1 MDISNITINSHSSVK
16 LAGSAVVYSDPFQV
30 TDASHD
36 ADLVLITHDHY
47 DHFDPE
53 SLDKVCKDDTAFV
66 APATCIDEIQAYA
79 GDRQAIGLA
88 PGQQVLIDGVRIQA
102 VPAYNK
108 TKAFHPKANAWLG
121 YVLDLDGMTIYIA
134 GDTDNLKEN
143 TAIDADVAL
152 VPVGGTYTMDAKE
165 AAEFVNALNPKIAIP
180 MHYGAI
186 VGNPTD
192 GDLFEDLVNKRI
204 AVVRKLFV

>member
-1 MDISNITINSHSSVK
+1 MNISNITINSHSSVK

-66 APATCIDEIQAYA
+66 APATCIDEVQGYA

-121 YVLDLDGMTIYIA
+121 YVLDLDGTTIYIA

-165 AAEFVNALNPKIAIP
+165 AADFVNALNPKVAIP

>member
-1 MDISNITINSHSSVK
+1 MDLSNITINSHSSIK
-16 LAGSAVVYSDPFQV
+16 LAGSAVVYCDPFQI
-30 TDASHD
+30 TDASRD

-66 APATCIDEIQAYA
+66 APATCIDEVQAYA

-102 VPAYNK
+102 VPAYNAAK
-108 TKAFHPKANAWLG
+108 SFHPKDNAWLG
-121 YVLDLDGMTIYIA
+121 YVLDLDSMTIYIA
-134 GDTDNLKEN
+134 GDTDGLREN
-143 TAIDADVAL
+143 MAITADVAL
-152 VPVGGTYTMDAKE
+152 VPIGGTYTMDAKE
-165 AAEFVNALNPKIAIP
+165 AADFVNALKPKVAIP
-180 MHYGAI
+180 THYGAI

-192 GDLFEDLVNKRI
+192 ADLFEDQVNKPI
-204 AVVRKLFV
+204 SVVHKLFV

>member
-1 MDISNITINSHSSVK
+1 MDLSNITINSHSSIK
-16 LAGSAVVYSDPFQV
+16 LAGSTVVYCDPFQI
-30 TDASHD
+30 TDASRD

-66 APATCIDEIQAYA
+66 APATCIDEVQAYA

-102 VPAYNK
+102 VPAYNAAK
-108 TKAFHPKANAWLG
+108 SFHPKDNAWLG
-121 YVLDLDGMTIYIA
+121 YVLDLDSMTIYIA
-134 GDTDNLKEN
+134 GDTDGLREN
-143 TAIDADVAL
+143 TAITADVAL
-152 VPVGGTYTMDAKE
+152 VPIGGTYTMDAKE
-165 AAEFVNALNPKIAIP
+165 AADFVNALKPKVAIP
-180 MHYGAI
+180 THYGAI

-192 GDLFEDLVNKRI
+192 ADLFEDQVNKPI
-204 AVVRKLFV
+204 SVVHKLFV